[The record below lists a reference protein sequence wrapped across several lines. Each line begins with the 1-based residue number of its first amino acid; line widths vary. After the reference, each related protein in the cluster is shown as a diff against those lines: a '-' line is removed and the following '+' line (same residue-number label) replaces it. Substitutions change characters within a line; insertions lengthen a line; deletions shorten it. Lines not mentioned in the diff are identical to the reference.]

1 MFAGLVERVAL
12 CAELLFLAELSAE
25 DVREKKVSVYKVLVF
40 TVLALIYRAFTN
52 QLFWMEMIINL
63 VPGGMM
69 ILLAILTKEGIGYG
83 DGMTVMV
90 LGLWTNVWFTTGVL
104 CVAIL
109 LSGIFGSICLI
120 VTKREVIPFVP
131 FLLVGLEVMLFYA

>member
-1 MFAGLVERVAL
+1 MERVAL

-69 ILLAILTKEGIGYG
+69 ILLDILTKEGIGYG

>member
-1 MFAGLVERVAL
+1 MVERVAL

-63 VPGGMM
+63 VPGGIM

-83 DGMTVMV
+83 DSWMILN
-90 LGLWTNVWFTTGVL
+90 LGLFLGIWRLLISLGIAFSAAAAAAGVGL
-104 CVAIL
+104 AL
-109 LSGIFGSICLI
+109 KKWNRK
-120 VTKREVIPFVP
+120 TRIPFYP
-131 FLLVGLEVMLFYA
+131 FLVVGYVGALLW

>member
-1 MFAGLVERVAL
+1 MVERVAL

-131 FLLVGLEVMLFYA
+131 FLLAGLEVMLFYA

>member
-1 MFAGLVERVAL
+1 MVERVAL

>member
-1 MFAGLVERVAL
+1 MVERVAL

-52 QLFWMEMIINL
+52 QLLWMEMIINL

>member
-1 MFAGLVERVAL
+1 MVERVAL

-40 TVLALIYRAFTN
+40 TILALIYRAFTN

>member
-1 MFAGLVERVAL
+1 MVERVAL

-69 ILLAILTKEGIGYG
+69 ILLAILKKEGIGYG

>member
-1 MFAGLVERVAL
+1 MVERVAL

-69 ILLAILTKEGIGYG
+69 ILLTILTKEGIGYG

>member
-1 MFAGLVERVAL
+1 MVERVAL

-109 LSGIFGSICLI
+109 LSGIFGSICLV
-120 VTKREVIPFVP
+120 VTKRGVIPFVP

>member
-1 MFAGLVERVAL
+1 MERVAL

-69 ILLAILTKEGIGYG
+69 ILLAILTKEGIGP
-83 DGMTVMV
+83 T
-90 LGLWTNVWFTTGVL
+90 
-104 CVAIL
+104 AIYNIEYFPPIEN
-109 LSGIFGSICLI
+109 S
-120 VTKREVIPFVP
+120 IPF
-131 FLLVGLEVMLFYA
+131 

>member
-1 MFAGLVERVAL
+1 MERVAL